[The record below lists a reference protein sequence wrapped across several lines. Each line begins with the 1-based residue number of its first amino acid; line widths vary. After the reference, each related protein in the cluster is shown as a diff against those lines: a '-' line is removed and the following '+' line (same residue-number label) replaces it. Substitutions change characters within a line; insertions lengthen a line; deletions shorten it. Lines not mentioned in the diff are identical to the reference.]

1 MQVIEIFRPGTHTA
15 MSGETIGFTEAQ
27 LAAAAAAYDPS
38 IHEAPIVI
46 GHPSDDGPA
55 YGWVKKLT
63 FAQSLQAEPDQIDP
77 QFAELV
83 QAGRYKKVSAAFY
96 RPDSPNNP
104 VPGVY
109 YLRHVGF
116 LGAQPPAVK
125 GLRQVEFADAQSD
138 IVELEFGEARGGM
151 VQRLFRGLRDFL
163 IGKEGLE
170 TADRVLPDWAIQ
182 DVVQEDDKP
191 VPAFVE
197 TPASKTNPT
206 TTTQEVTD
214 VDKQQLEKERL
225 ALQEREQR
233 IKEQEAAFAER
244 ERKERAADGE
254 RLVDELVA
262 AGRVLPRHR
271 DGLVAFMASAEADQP
286 LQFGEGASQT
296 KTSARDFLT
305 GFLKDLPESVNYGEV
320 SGANKGEPGEAPA
333 VRVPHGY
340 EVDPDKVRVH
350 QKALAYQE
358 RNQCDYITA
367 VQAVQRGGN

>member
-1 MQVIEIFRPGTHTA
+1 MQVIEIFRPGKHTA
-15 MSGETIGFTEAQ
+15 MSGETIGFTEEE
-27 LAAAAAAYDPS
+27 LAASAAAYDPAV
-38 IHEAPIVI
+38 HEAPIVI
-46 GHPSDDGPA
+46 GHPRHDGPA

-63 FAQSLQAEPDQIDP
+63 FSESLQAEPDQIDP

-83 QAGRYKKVSAAFY
+83 QTGRYKKISAAFY

-116 LGAQPPAVK
+116 LGAQPPAIR

-138 IVELEFGEARGGM
+138 IVELEFGEARAGM

-170 TADRVLPDWAIQ
+170 TADRILPDWAIQ
-182 DVVQEDDKP
+182 DVVDEANKP
-191 VPAFVE
+191 GPSFHEPVS
-197 TPASKTNPT
+197 TTT

-214 VDKQQLEKERL
+214 VDKQELEKQRK

-233 IKEQEAAFAER
+233 IQEQEAAFAER
-244 ERKERAADGE
+244 DRKERASEGE
-254 RLVDELVA
+254 RVIDELVA

-271 DGLVAFMASAEADQP
+271 DGLVAFMASAEADQH
-286 LQFGEGASQT
+286 LEFGEGASHT
-296 KTSARDFLT
+296 KTSAREFLT
-305 GFLKDLPESVNYGEV
+305 GFLKDLPESINYGEV
-320 SGANKGEPGEAPA
+320 SGADKDEPGNAPA
-333 VRVPHGY
+333 VHVPHGY
-340 EVDPDKVRVH
+340 EVDPDKVRLHH
-350 QKALAYQE
+350 QALAYQE
-358 RNQCDYITA
+358 SKQCDYVTA